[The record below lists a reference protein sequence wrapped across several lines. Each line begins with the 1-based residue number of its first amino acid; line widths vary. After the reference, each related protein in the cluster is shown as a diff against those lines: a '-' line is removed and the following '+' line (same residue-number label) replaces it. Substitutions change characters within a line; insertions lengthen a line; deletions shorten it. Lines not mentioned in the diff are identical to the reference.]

1 MKLLRPC
8 SCERT
13 KDFLKSHINNKII
26 KTVKIVIIIIIII
39 IIITI
44 TIIEIIITI
53 KPYDPPYNLL
63 NSLTMFTLIRNI
75 F

>member
-44 TIIEIIITI
+44 IIIEIIITI

>member
-1 MKLLRPC
+1 MKLSRPC

-26 KTVKIVIIIIIII
+26 KTVKIVIIIIII

>member
-44 TIIEIIITI
+44 PIIEIIITI

>member
-39 IIITI
+39 ITII
-44 TIIEIIITI
+44 IIEIIITI

>member
-26 KTVKIVIIIIIII
+26 KTVKIVIIIIII